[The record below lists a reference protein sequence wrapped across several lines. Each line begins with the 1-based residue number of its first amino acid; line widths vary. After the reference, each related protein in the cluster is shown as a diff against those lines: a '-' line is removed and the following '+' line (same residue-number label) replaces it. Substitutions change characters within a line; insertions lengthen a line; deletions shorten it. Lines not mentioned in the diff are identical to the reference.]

1 MEFNP
6 RADMGMRGEVKLST
20 YLQHPQR
27 ANQRGRNFAH
37 ALIRWKETENI
48 QRGKTVDI
56 KQSSIAQ

>member
-1 MEFNP
+1 
-6 RADMGMRGEVKLST
+6 MGMRGEVKLST

-37 ALIRWKETENI
+37 ALIRWKETEKI